1 MSLLAIPG
9 LFTPNVSKISFQ
21 LAFVMCTK
29 KNLAKSVNG
38 SMEVVTDIRKMAQ
51 NPLMAGEECQCH
63 LKM

>member
-9 LFTPNVSKISFQ
+9 LFIPNVSKISFQ

-38 SMEVVTDIRKMAQ
+38 PMEVVTDIRKMAQ
-51 NPLMAGEECQCH
+51 NPCPTNGR
-63 LKM
+63 